1 MSRDNAVG
9 IALLAGCGVSLG
21 IMLAYIRGGVRPTYG
36 GPTWLAV
43 GAGLLF
49 FGLLIAGFWMN
60 RGSSGRFTG
69 NDVGG
74 PRRSLWDRIR
84 GRGDHGGR

>member
-36 GPTWLAV
+36 GPGWLAALV
-43 GAGLLF
+43 AILF
-49 FGLLIAGFWMN
+49 IGMLVAGFWMN
-60 RGSSGRFTG
+60 RGSAGRFTG

-74 PRRSLWDRIR
+74 PRRSLWDRLR
-84 GRGDHGGR
+84 GRRDQR

>member
-9 IALLAGCGVSLG
+9 IALLGACGISLG

-36 GPTWLAV
+36 GPGWLAV
-43 GAGLLF
+43 GVTILFIGLLVV
-49 FGLLIAGFWMN
+49 GWWKG
-60 RGSSGRFTG
+60 RGSGQFTG

-84 GRGDHGGR
+84 GRKDRG